1 METKLGHERKLIV
14 CLYEMIGAGL
24 FCTGILISG
33 ANATAATM
41 TLFAMII
48 IFGDVTGGHFN
59 PAVTL
64 GVLVW
69 QFSSKPV
76 ANLLFAAMIIVSQCT
91 GAILGGLLSS
101 YILSVDGSVPIDL
114 VAILAPQN
122 TVTNKGEGGFVEDVQ
137 TFWS

>member
-1 METKLGHERKLIV
+1 
-14 CLYEMIGAGL
+14 MIGAGL

-41 TLFAMII
+41 TIFAMII

-114 VAILAPQN
+114 VAILAPQH

>member
-41 TLFAMII
+41 TIFAMII

>member
-41 TLFAMII
+41 TIFAMII

-101 YILSVDGSVPIDL
+101 YILSVDGSVPMEL